1 MQGWLVEALFFEL
14 GGRWRKAKHRT
25 QVRKKGWDISE
36 TDLPKVK
43 CVSQSLITNSINH
56 QRQCQH
62 HKSEGRCL
70 GLRHTKTKNG
80 VMDLKIPEG
89 WKQMVT

>member
-25 QVRKKGWDISE
+25 QVRKKGCDISE

-43 CVSQSLITNSINH
+43 CVSNL
-56 QRQCQH
+56 
-62 HKSEGRCL
+62 
-70 GLRHTKTKNG
+70 
-80 VMDLKIPEG
+80 
-89 WKQMVT
+89 